1 MQQKK
6 NHQKIKYFN
15 ILITGDNNYNNLSK
29 FNIIMTQIRQE
40 IEQVKCIGTFGG
52 KYGAQV
58 LAQLFAQQQGIK
70 FKEFSTSMFKNVKR
84 PEGQLY
90 HILLSVATKWSDL
103 VIIFSNV
110 YNNKIKQ
117 IIDICKRNDK
127 EYIIIK
133 E

>member
-6 NHQKIKYFN
+6 NTKIRYFN
-15 ILITGDNNYNNLSK
+15 ILVTGDNNYNNLNK
-29 FNIIMTQIRQE
+29 FNVIMTQIRQS
-40 IEQVKCIGTFGG
+40 IQQVKCIGTFGG

-58 LAQLFAQQQGIK
+58 LAQLFAQQEDIK
-70 FKEFSTSMFKNVKR
+70 FKEFNTSMFKNVNR
-84 PEGQLY
+84 PQGQLY

-103 VIIFSNV
+103 VIIFSDV

-127 EYIIIK
+127 DYIIIK

>member
-1 MQQKK
+1 MQSKK
-6 NHQKIKYFN
+6 NHQKVRYFN
-15 ILITGDNNYNNLSK
+15 ILVTGDNNYNNLSK
-29 FNIIMTQIRQE
+29 FNIIMTQIRQN

-70 FKEFSTSMFKNVKR
+70 FKQFDTAMFKNISK
-84 PEGQLY
+84 PQGQLY
-90 HILLSVATKWSDL
+90 HILLGVAVKWSDL

-127 EYIIIK
+127 EYLIIK